1 MTQARRV
8 TEALPGTAPHSTK
21 LIYLQQDLNS
31 KDCRESIVKITKY
44 LQEGGHKFKS
54 SNCSRVRAQSDKVN
68 TDGLFVFNIYI
79 YIYIKSA
86 LGGFS

>member
-54 SNCSRVRAQSDKVN
+54 SNCSRVRAQSDTVN
-68 TDGLFVFNIYI
+68 TDETGLFVRFG
-79 YIYIKSA
+79 KF
-86 LGGFS
+86 FSYP